1 MMTDPAANGSSS
13 GDKLRDLEN
22 DRSAQRHAGQGD
34 GLEGLREISRAWYEN
49 RSTEYLLRKAWADP
63 INRWFFILVVLGIA
77 AIWAFLLA
85 Q

>member
-1 MMTDPAANGSSS
+1 MIDPSTNGSTG
-13 GDKLRDLEN
+13 GDKLRALEN
-22 DRSAQRHAGQGD
+22 ERSAQRHAEQDD